1 MRVPEDCAQLWY
13 DLGSMLKKIRQ
24 FMARSGGAPLFNIA
38 TQRFGSID
46 RRALEVE
53 LDLNARAKEQGKS
66 NLPLLEQRDKDA
78 LAMDIDAHLAQ
89 VVREG
94 RDELND
100 HMAALRRADMVK
112 TWDEYITER
121 NTTFRAAL
129 TFLFETAKNGVN
141 ALYLQREKVADS
153 ERAYQQFRKKHNIE
167 RPSDHTLDRPR
178 ALLWIVVVVIL
189 ESLFNAYALGGAHP
203 EGPVGVLVDTV
214 GISIVNVVVLAW
226 VMGYA
231 LRRYSRDELAERLIG
246 GTLVLFIVLALVVPF
261 NLFVAHYRDA
271 LLALQSYFVGGDIG
285 TSVQDYLSTY
295 KKTFSE
301 TWESAFSL
309 GGWYKFGSTTSALLL
324 PIGIGMFIWAAAKW
338 RYMEDALHGYS
349 RLVRAKDQ
357 RAQEYETLEDDQQ
370 RALRQIADQSTAQI
384 NGMHEMA
391 VAALRNVEA
400 HEATR
405 RHLREKYVAWVN
417 EVTTHGEAL
426 YAQYREINMQYRESE
441 MPPAFEIPFQLP
453 KDLVEPPALP
463 VQNEPVSDKQ
473 VAVQHERVEK
483 QNTLIA
489 EGHNRYLEIYKTI
502 GELAPKDLAD
512 SMGMPFDD
520 AAAKVNAELQTKAGH
535 IQ

>member
-1 MRVPEDCAQLWY
+1 
-13 DLGSMLKKIRQ
+13 MLKKIRQ
-24 FMARSGGAPLFNIA
+24 FMARSSGAPLFNVA
-38 TQRFGSID
+38 TQRFGSVD

-53 LDLNARAKEQGKS
+53 IDLNARAKEQGKAK
-66 NLPLLEQRDKDA
+66 LPSLEQRDKDA
-78 LAMDIDAHLAQ
+78 LAMGIDAHLAQ

-100 HMAALRRADMVK
+100 HMAALRRADDMVK

-129 TFLFETAKNGVN
+129 TRLFETAKNGVN

-153 ERAYQQFRKKHNIE
+153 ERAYQKFRKKHNIE
-167 RPSDHTLDRPR
+167 RPSDHALDRPR
-178 ALLWIVVVVIL
+178 ALLWIAVVVIV

-214 GISIVNVVVLAW
+214 GISVVNVVVLAW
-226 VMGYA
+226 CMGYA
-231 LRRYSRDELAERLIG
+231 LRRYDRDELAERLIG
-246 GTLVLFIVLALVVPF
+246 GILALFIVLALVVPF

-271 LLALQSYFVGGDIG
+271 LLALQSYAASGDAA
-285 TSVQDYLSTY
+285 SAQDYLSTY
-295 KKTFSE
+295 KKTFSA

-309 GGWYKFGSTTSALLL
+309 DGWYKFGSTTSALLL

-370 RALRQIADQSTAQI
+370 RSLRQIASQSTAKI

-391 VAALRNVEA
+391 VAALRNVET

-417 EVTTHGEAL
+417 EVTTIGEAL
-426 YAQYREINMQYRESE
+426 YAQYREINMQYRQSE
-441 MPPAFEIPFQLP
+441 VPTAFEIPFQLP

-473 VAVQHERVEK
+473 VAMQHERVEK

-520 AAAKVNAELQTKAGH
+520 AAAKVNAELQAKAGH

>member
-1 MRVPEDCAQLWY
+1 MWY
-13 DLGSMLKKIRQ
+13 DLVSMFKKIRQ
-24 FMARSGGAPLFNIA
+24 FMARSGGAPLFDVA
-38 TQRFGSID
+38 TQRFGSVD

-53 LDLNARAKEQGKS
+53 IDLNARAKEQGRA
-66 NLPLLEQRDKDA
+66 NLPLLEQRDKDS
-78 LAMDIDAHLAQ
+78 LAMDIDTHLAQ

-100 HMAALRRADMVK
+100 HMAALRRADTVR
-112 TWDEYITER
+112 TWDEYITEC
-121 NTTFRAAL
+121 NATFRAAL

-178 ALLWIVVVVIL
+178 ALLWIVVVVIV

-214 GISIVNVVVLAW
+214 GISIVNVVLFAW
-226 VMGYA
+226 GMGYA

-246 GTLVLFIVLALVVPF
+246 GTLALFIVLAFVVPF

-271 LLALQSYFVGGDIG
+271 LLALQSYAASGDAAQ
-285 TSVQDYLSTY
+285 VQDYLSTY
-295 KKTFSE
+295 KKTFSA
-301 TWESAFSL
+301 TWESAFSPD
-309 GGWYKFGSTTSALLL
+309 GWYKFGSTTSALLL

-357 RAQEYETLEDDQQ
+357 RAQEYENLEDDRQ
-370 RALRQIADQSTAQI
+370 RVLRQIADKSTAQI

-400 HEATR
+400 REATR
-405 RHLREKYVAWVN
+405 CHLREKYVAWVN
-417 EVTTHGEAL
+417 EVTTIGEAL
-426 YAQYREINMQYRESE
+426 YAKYRQINMQYREGE
-441 MPPAFEIPFQLP
+441 MPAAFGIPFQLP
-453 KDLVEPPALP
+453 KDLVEPPVLP
-463 VQNEPVSDKQ
+463 VQSEPVSDKQ
-473 VAVQHERVEK
+473 VTTQHERVEK

-502 GELAPKDLAD
+502 GELAPKDLTD

-520 AAAKVNAELQTKAGH
+520 AVAKVNAELQTKAGR

>member
-1 MRVPEDCAQLWY
+1 
-13 DLGSMLKKIRQ
+13 MLKKIRQ
-24 FMARSGGAPLFNIA
+24 FMARSGGAPLFNVA
-38 TQRFGSID
+38 TQRFGSVD

-53 LDLNARAKEQGKS
+53 IDLNARAKEQGKA
-66 NLPLLEQRDKDA
+66 NLPSLEQRDKDA

-89 VVREG
+89 AVREG

-100 HMAALRRADMVK
+100 HMAALRRADTVR
-112 TWDEYITER
+112 TWDEYIIKR
-121 NTTFRAAL
+121 NTKFRAAL
-129 TFLFETAKNGVN
+129 ARLFETAKKGVT
-141 ALYLQREKVADS
+141 ALYLQREKVADG

-167 RPSDHTLDRPR
+167 RPSDHTVDRPQ
-178 ALLWIVVVVIL
+178 ALLWIAVLVIC

-226 VMGYA
+226 GMGYA
-231 LRRYSRDELAERLIG
+231 LRRYSRPEPAERLVG
-246 GTLVLFIVLALVVPF
+246 GTMALFIILALAAPF

-271 LLALQSYFVGGDIG
+271 LLALQSYVAVGDTG
-285 TSVQDYLSTY
+285 TQVQDYLSTY

-309 GGWYKFGSTTSALLL
+309 DGWYKFGSTTSALLL
-324 PIGIGMFIWAAAKW
+324 PIGIGMFSWAAAKW
-338 RYMEDALHGYS
+338 RYMEDSIPGYS
-349 RLVRAKDQ
+349 RLDRARAQ
-357 RAQEYETLEDDQQ
+357 RAQEYETLMVDQQ
-370 RALRQIADQSTAQI
+370 EVLRKISDQSTAQI
-384 NGMHEMA
+384 SGMHEMA

-400 HEATR
+400 HESNRA
-405 RHLREKYVAWVN
+405 HLREKYIAWVDG
-417 EVTTHGEAL
+417 VATLGEAL
-426 YAQYREINMQYRESE
+426 YAQYREINMRYRESE
-441 MPPAFEIPFQLP
+441 MPAAFEIPFQLP

-473 VAVQHERVEK
+473 VAAQHERVEK

-520 AAAKVNAELQTKAGH
+520 AVAKVSAELQAKVGY